1 MEKSHVIVIL
11 APACG
16 RLEDFRDISFSL
28 EQHVRRLHYFIGLL
42 EEGHRQALEHDPLP
56 PSFRADRLALGIDVP
71 ELDVVPFWS
80 ETADDGAVSIPFIEF
95 IIAQIIWS
103 IEGVAGEA
111 GPSGPVSPD
120 GLALAREALGA
131 VLGRA
136 DPGGPSTIP
145 LRTSPGCEMSSCRA
159 ESSRDSSAPEACCRR
174 SPDNARRSSPRR
186 GFSTTTLLRQAPCAR
201 RSTRRSPS
209 SNTSGRGSRLRTRYA
224 SRGRSKK

>member
-80 ETADDGAVSIPFIEF
+80 ETADDGAVPIPFIEF
-95 IIAQIIWS
+95 VIAQIIWS

-131 VLGRA
+131 VLERA
-136 DPGGPSTIP
+136 DPGGAATAPDLPRLRDVFLPRGIVEGLFGPGGLLQVISGQCEALVAAKRILDDNPPSSGP
-145 LRTSPGCEMSSCRA
+145 LRPA
-159 ESSRDSSAPEACCRR
+159 QHAP
-174 SPDNARRSSPRR
+174 
-186 GFSTTTLLRQAPCAR
+186 
-201 RSTRRSPS
+201 
-209 SNTSGRGSRLRTRYA
+209 
-224 SRGRSKK
+224 